1 MMMRSPTMTRNLP
14 YTIYLHRL
22 ATLIRKL
29 LVRFYTDNELLKMD
43 LYPVISLPDTASDK
57 ILRFTRKRSYQ
68 ENLKECLEVS
78 LGLLLEGKITK
89 EIKIFD
95 VDECYSRF
103 RGYYEDYEFR
113 TDLLDTD
120 TDLIILTGYS
130 AVNGVD
136 PKTLK
141 AFWST
146 MYSFVTT
153 IYKGRL
159 FVVGNGDVSMSEVKS
174 ILDQFSKMYSPVTQ
188 QQQSRYKIDIS
199 KILNGYSQY

>member
-1 MMMRSPTMTRNLP
+1 MMKKLP

-29 LVRFYTDNELLKMD
+29 LVHFYTDNELLKMD
-43 LYPVISLPDTASDK
+43 LYPVISSPGTSEEK
-57 ILRFTRKRSYQ
+57 VLRFTRKMSYQ
-68 ENLKECLEVS
+68 DNLKECLELS

-95 VDECYSRF
+95 IDECYSRF
-103 RGYYEDYEFR
+103 RGYGDDYEFR
-113 TDLLDTD
+113 TNLLDTD

-130 AVNGVD
+130 IVNGVD

-159 FVVGNGDVSMSEVKS
+159 FVVGNGDVTMFEGKS
-174 ILDQFSKMYSPVTQ
+174 ILNQFSKMYLPVTQ